1 MVQAL
6 KPAHRLS
13 KMEKEKK
20 GLYHNDYS
28 PRYQPSYN
36 IYEKAKNHMKEQKKQ
51 MRDLKE
57 KEKVTQMDQ

>member
-1 MVQAL
+1 
-6 KPAHRLS
+6 
-13 KMEKEKK
+13 MEKEKK